1 MRRVNRRD
9 VEAQLRM
16 WQELEKI
23 RELFPWSLQGL
34 FMFASLVLE
43 KTITGQPKLNPTQKD
58 ILAFLL
64 TGGKF
69 LGIQASR
76 GFTKTVLA
84 AIFCCFCL
92 IHMPHYRVIVFSQ
105 NGKRAKE
112 IAGWV
117 VKIFQT
123 VDILE
128 VMLPDTYAGD
138 RSSVESFD
146 IHWVFRGADK
156 SPSVTCYSIE
166 SGAQGARADL
176 ILADDKLLNVVYKLF

>member
-9 VEAQLRM
+9 TEAQLKM
-16 WQELEKI
+16 WQEMESL
-23 RELFPWSLQGL
+23 RELFPYTREGL
-34 FMFASLVLE
+34 FLFASLVLE
-43 KTITGQPKLNPTQKD
+43 KTIVGSPKLNRTQKD
-58 ILAFLL
+58 ILSFLL
-64 TGGKF
+64 FGGKF

-76 GFTKTVLA
+76 GMTKTVMA

-123 VDILE
+123 IEILE

-176 ILADDKLLNVVYKLF
+176 ILADD